1 MSGEQSTSSS
11 GQPQM
16 TLQDAFQALA
26 TGNATPE
33 IQSFA
38 ASEVTRLQ
46 TQVTHLTTECLTA
59 QSVIQGNEETYL
71 ALEEKFNRLDSRYQE
86 LLQDDKIARKAS
98 LIGEKQRGQTPPMFQ
113 NINLED
119 EDGMEIETSTSKPAY
134 QPSGNKRGLEILP
147 TPSL

>member
-46 TQVTHLTTECLTA
+46 NQVTHLTTECLTP

-71 ALEEKFNRLDSRYQE
+71 ALEENFNRLDSRYQE
-86 LLQDDKIARKAS
+86 LLQDDNIARKAS
-98 LIGEKQRGQTPPMFQ
+98 LIGEKRRGETPPLFQ

-134 QPSGNKRGLEILP
+134 Q
-147 TPSL
+147 